1 MPDFSEAYR
10 RSVLPTSSNRAG
22 GLDQQ
27 GATDILGAISSA
39 DLEAI
44 SDPDP

>member
-1 MPDFSEAYR
+1 M
-10 RSVLPTSSNRAG
+10 
-22 GLDQQ
+22 
-27 GATDILGAISSA
+27 IGAISSADLKAISDPDSA